1 MNRDGSRSGAAGA
14 LAAPQAPRRRRR
26 RPAAPQAPG
35 GAAGRPAAPQ
45 ALRPVAPGIRTQ
57 RRRRRARAR
66 HAPHSPAPTLEPN
79 LQPVTRARA
88 MSARQVLPLAAVAKR
103 QQRDTGP
110 SCEALRGHEPWK
122 GRRDSQGRFLR
133 SPFCARF
140 RSEAAAAELEH
151 VGMWWSVGNCGMPH
165 WSEL

>member
-14 LAAPQAPRRRRR
+14 LAAPQAPGGAAG
-26 RPAAPQAPG
+26 RPAAPQAPR
-35 GAAGRPAAPQ
+35 GAAGASAAPQ
-45 ALRPVAPGIRTQ
+45 ALRPVAPGIRVQ

-66 HAPHSPAPTLEPN
+66 HAPHSPTPTLEPN

-110 SCEALRGHEPWK
+110 SCESLWGHETWK
-122 GRRDSQGRFLR
+122 GGRDSQEQILR
-133 SPFCARF
+133 SPFCAPF
-140 RSEAAAAELEH
+140 RSGAAAAELEH